1 MTQGNGSRKKSL
13 WRPVNRSRL
22 YPMVPRSTRK
32 KWDTSQDTASW
43 LHALYLQRRDDML
56 PAYFDKFNHYDCPQ
70 GVGAWARWYLID
82 VLLESLRQVKAN
94 GALIKK
100 RTGMSRLRQLWQVL
114 RLSRSV
120 PMTPK
125 TYYYNEMFRPEVQA
139 RANELLH
146 RHELKGVL
154 YLLATDQTDLAEISP
169 LTDKPAFA
177 TKAIQEGLPVTKTE
191 AVLADGEVVETSS
204 ELPKA
209 DLFVKPRGAKGGKGA
224 QLWLHCSGDDS
235 FKHSHT
241 GVVVAR
247 EGFLTHLKNQE
258 DADFLVQ
265 RRLVAHQDLADLTLD
280 AVPTVRLITFTNEEG
295 DSELVAGALRMPAKE
310 GAIVDNFHAGGIA
323 ARIDVSTGQLGQ
335 AVSMKLDPAGK
346 LDSHPVTGG
355 PIEGRKLPLWEEL
368 VELTHRAHVSFAP
381 RVIIAWDICLTDDG
395 PVLVEGNEQP
405 GIELAQRLSGE
416 PLGSSRFGQ
425 LLAHHI
431 ERHLSSNSSST

>member
-1 MTQGNGSRKKSL
+1 MAQSNGSRKKSV
-13 WRPVNRSRL
+13 WRPINRSRL

-32 KWDTSQDTASW
+32 KWEVSQDTASW

-70 GVGAWARWYLID
+70 GFSAWARWYVVD
-82 VLLESLRQVKAN
+82 VLYESLRQVKAN

-100 RTGMSRLRQLWQVL
+100 RTGLSRARQLWQVL

-125 TYYYNEMFRPEVQA
+125 TYYYNEMFRPEVRK
-139 RANELLH
+139 RANEFLH

-154 YLLATDQTDLAEISP
+154 YLLAADQTDLAEKSP

-177 TKAIQEGLPVTKTE
+177 TKAIAEGLPVTETV
-191 AVLADGEVVETSS
+191 AVLADGEIVEAPA
-204 ELPKA
+204 ELPLS

-224 QLWLHCSGDDS
+224 QLWLYEADTDNYRNSRESD
-235 FKHSHT
+235 
-241 GVVVAR
+241 VVAR
-247 EGFLTHLKNQE
+247 GDFLEHLRDQP
-258 DADFLVQ
+258 DADYLVQ
-265 RRLVAHQDLADLTLD
+265 KRLVAHHELEDLTLD

-295 DSELVAGALRMPAKE
+295 DSELVAGALRMPAKP

-335 AVSMKLDPAGK
+335 AVSMALDPAGK
-346 LDSHPVTGG
+346 HDVHPVTGG
-355 PIEGRKLPLWEEL
+355 PIASRKLPMWEEL
-368 VELTHRAHVSFAP
+368 VKLTHRSHASFAP

-405 GIELAQRLSGE
+405 GIELVQRLSGE

-425 LLAHHI
+425 LLALHI
-431 ERHLSSNSSST
+431 ECYLSSAST